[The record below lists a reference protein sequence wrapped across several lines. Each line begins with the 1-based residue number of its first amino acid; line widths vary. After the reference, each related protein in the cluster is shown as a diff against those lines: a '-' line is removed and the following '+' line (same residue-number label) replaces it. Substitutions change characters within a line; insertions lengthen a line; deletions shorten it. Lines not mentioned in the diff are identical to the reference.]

1 MIGDKMPAIPEV
13 KDATTYKPEYSW
25 NYEVG
30 THLTLWEGK
39 LWADLA
45 AFYMDTRDQQ
55 LSQFIGSG
63 LGRTTINAGK
73 SNSYGAEA
81 SLRASLTNELSL
93 NASYGYT
100 YATFT
105 DYIIN
110 EADKGAT

>member
-1 MIGDKMPAIPEV
+1 MPAIPEV

-81 SLRASLTNELSL
+81 SLRASLTKRTKSERKLRIYVRHL
-93 NASYGYT
+93 YRLY
-100 YATFT
+100 Y
-105 DYIIN
+105 
-110 EADKGAT
+110 K

>member
-1 MIGDKMPAIPEV
+1 MPAIPEV

-63 LGRTTINAGK
+63 LDVPQSMQAKATATVQKHPPRQPDQRTK
-73 SNSYGAEA
+73 SERK
-81 SLRASLTNELSL
+81 LRIYVRHLYRL
-93 NASYGYT
+93 YY
-100 YATFT
+100 
-105 DYIIN
+105 
-110 EADKGAT
+110 K

>member
-45 AFYMDTRDQQ
+45 AFYMVPVT
-55 LSQFIGSG
+55 
-63 LGRTTINAGK
+63 
-73 SNSYGAEA
+73 SNS
-81 SLRASLTNELSL
+81 LNLSAAVL
-93 NASYGYT
+93 DVTQSMQAK
-100 YATFT
+100 AT
-105 DYIIN
+105 
-110 EADKGAT
+110 ATVQKHPSVPA

>member
-81 SLRASLTNELSL
+81 SSAP
-93 NASYGYT
+93 A
-100 YATFT
+100 
-105 DYIIN
+105 
-110 EADKGAT
+110 